1 MPRIP
6 NSFIPPKKLGNVEVS
21 AKERKQLHKISI
33 NPAYIRQKLAFWEQR
48 LYLQDKR
55 FGLGKP
61 PRLQSFVTLP
71 NLSLYK
77 VVGLELLSG
86 PKHFIERVTLERV
99 YPEKFKTLKDP
110 PTQKPKP
117 IKPYSTKTLKPIY
130 PSAKSRKSPYNPY
143 TKLTV
148 QEAGKE
154 PKTKSFNPLAPL
166 RQYPSKLLAR
176 AHNPTQLQPTYFY
189 KHRRP
194 KHTYPNYTP
203 PDTTPTPK
211 PPTKSTKTPHHATPS
226 PQLNITSSHQPTTT
240 NT

>member
-143 TKLTV
+143 TKLPAYIVTPATAP
-148 QEAGKE
+148 QSPANPAYKCTIPALSAAQSKAENH
-154 PKTKSFNPLAPL
+154 SFP
-166 RQYPSKLLAR
+166 
-176 AHNPTQLQPTYFY
+176 
-189 KHRRP
+189 
-194 KHTYPNYTP
+194 
-203 PDTTPTPK
+203 
-211 PPTKSTKTPHHATPS
+211 
-226 PQLNITSSHQPTTT
+226 
-240 NT
+240 